1 MMALGELIG
10 KILLSYASPSWKL
23 L

>member
-1 MMALGELIG
+1 MALGELIS
-10 KILLSYASPSWKL
+10 KMSYASPSWKL